1 VCVLQSARC
10 VRDLREDAQELRR
23 KRIAESCNEQFKSN
37 LQISVSGCAHL
48 KDVLLDQST
57 GGDVLSRRLWQAEAK
72 DLLASHVPLLSAQNR
87 PDAQRQQ
94 SLSELEGTK
103 HAEEH
108 QRQIDQ
114 ASTIIRKNRH
124 NKTLNASLKEKR
136 YGEAGALQGQ
146 ASKVDAVIARPFR
159 CWNDVVM
166 QKCVSTLLCLVL
178 LRLASHGKKV
188 KASRVS
194 LWRLTR
200 DICVRINRK
209 VG

>member
-1 VCVLQSARC
+1 MLQSARC
-10 VRDLREDAQELRR
+10 VRDLREEAQE

-37 LQISVSGCAHL
+37 LHSSVSGCAHL

-57 GGDVLSRRLWQAEAK
+57 GGDVFSRRLWQAEAK
-72 DLLASHVPLLSAQNR
+72 DLLPPHVPLLSAQNR
-87 PDAQRQQ
+87 PDAQRRQ
-94 SLSELEGTK
+94 SPSELEGTK

-136 YGEAGALQGQ
+136 NGEAGALQG
-146 ASKVDAVIARPFR
+146 KVLVDAVIARPFR
-159 CWNDVVM
+159 RWNDVVM

-178 LRLASHGKKV
+178 LRLASHGEKV
-188 KASRVS
+188 KASGVS